1 MKNLVL
7 AQLCWL
13 AFPVFISAQQITR
26 FAVVDMTKVYTSFFR
41 ESRAV
46 RDFEERS
53 ARVQAD
59 IDRMTREIQELKTSQ
74 TNAEMQGDNEK
85 AVKLENEIYKKN
97 EFLKEYYKL
106 KTAELEDQK
115 KKLSQSSAFL
125 EQVHNELRFV
135 AESEGYVMVINLKDA
150 KGILWYSPTID
161 ITDKIIQNLQSKSG
175 R

>member
-1 MKNLVL
+1 MKKSILL
-7 AQLCWL
+7 SFFWL
-13 AFPVFISAQQITR
+13 AFPVFLSAQQITR
-26 FAVVDMTKVYTSFFR
+26 FAVVDMTKVYTAFFR

-46 RDFEERS
+46 RDFEERA

-59 IDRMTREIQELKTSQ
+59 VDRMTREIQDLKSAQSTAEL
-74 TNAEMQGDNEK
+74 QGDSEK

-115 KKLSQSSAFL
+115 KKLSQSSSFL
-125 EQVHNELRFV
+125 EQVYNELRFV
-135 AESEGYVMVINLKDA
+135 AESEGYVMVMNLKDV
-150 KGILWYSPTID
+150 KGIVWYSPTID
-161 ITDKIIQNLQSKSG
+161 ITNKVIQNLQAKSA